1 MNNTADSLF
10 IPLVDHL
17 RSILFWDPFA
27 AVGLSLGAQ
36 VPFIVVW
43 LVAGGL
49 FFTLYLKFVNIRGMK
64 QGIKL
69 ALGKD
74 KRTVGGG
81 ETSHFQAV
89 STALSST
96 VGMGNI
102 AGVAVAISLGGPGA
116 TFWMII
122 AGFLGMSSK
131 FAECTMGVKYRK
143 VDKLGHVSG
152 GPMYYLRDGLKEL
165 GWPRLG
171 KFLACLFALIISFS
185 AFGIGNMF
193 QSNQVY
199 AQLSVMFPSVA
210 PHGFEVGVVLAILT
224 GIVILGGIHSIA
236 NTCDKLFPT
245 MAILYVGFC
254 LIIIFSNISHI
265 GNAFKVIWDG
275 AFSPDAAKGGIV
287 GVLIMGF
294 RRAVFSNEA
303 GIGSAAIAHS
313 TVKTTRP
320 VTEGYVALLE
330 PFIDTVIICTMTALT
345 LIFTGVYQNP
355 NHLEGAQ
362 LTSAAFSTFAPWA
375 PYVLLLCM
383 LLFVYSTLIGWSYY
397 GVKGFDFLFGGLSER
412 LTGKRIY
419 AEKFYQIVFLLM
431 IIVGTTTSLNAII
444 DFSDMLVLAMSVPNI
459 IGLYML
465 APELK
470 KEMREYQQYL
480 KRTPEEVKVS
490 STGEI

>member
-1 MNNTADSLF
+1 MITMNNTIDRF
-10 IPLVDHL
+10 FEPLVEKL
-17 RSILFWDPFA
+17 GNILFWDPFA
-27 AVGLSLGAQ
+27 ALGMNLGAK

-43 LVAGGL
+43 LIAGGL
-49 FFTLYLKFVNIRGMK
+49 FFTLYLKFINIRGLK
-64 QGIKL
+64 HGVKL
-69 ALGKD
+69 ALGLD
-74 KRTVGGG
+74 KRSVGGG

-89 STALSST
+89 SQALSST

-102 AGVAVAISLGGPGA
+102 AGVAVAISMGGPGA
-116 TFWMII
+116 TFWMIV

-131 FAECTMGVKYRK
+131 FAECTLGVKYRV
-143 VDKLGHVSG
+143 VDKKGGISG

-171 KFLACLFALIISFS
+171 KFLAYVFAVIISFA

-193 QSNQVY
+193 QSNQVHS
-199 AQLSVMFPSVA
+199 QLSVMFPSIA
-210 PHGFEVGVVLAILT
+210 PHGFWVGVALAFLT
-224 GIVILGGIHSIA
+224 GLVILGGIKSIA
-236 NTCDKLFPT
+236 RVCDKLFPT
-245 MAILYVGFC
+245 MAILYIGMC
-254 LIIIFSNISHI
+254 LLIIFANISHI
-265 GNAFKVIWDG
+265 GNAFQVIWDG
-275 AFSPDAAKGGIV
+275 AFTPDASKGGIV

-313 TVKTTRP
+313 TVKTTKP

-330 PFIDTVIICTMTALT
+330 PFIDTVVICTMTALT
-345 LIFTGVYQNP
+345 LIFSGVYLNP

-362 LTSAAFSTFAPWA
+362 LTSAAFSTFSPWA

-397 GVKGFDFLFGGLSER
+397 GVKGFDFLFGGLTER

-419 AEKFYQIVFLLM
+419 AEKIYQILFLLM
-431 IIVGTTTSLNAII
+431 IIVGTTTSLTAII

-459 IGLYML
+459 IGLYMM
-465 APELK
+465 ARVLK
-470 KEMREYQQYL
+470 KEVKEYQVSL
-480 KRTPEEVKVS
+480 KKER
-490 STGEI
+490 I

>member
-1 MNNTADSLF
+1 MIETINRLF
-10 IPLVDHL
+10 EPLVEQL
-17 RSILFWDPFA
+17 GNILFWDPFA
-27 AVGLSLGAQ
+27 ALGLSLGAK

-43 LVAGGL
+43 LIAGGL
-49 FFTLYLKFVNIRGMK
+49 FFTFYLKFINLRGFK
-64 QGIKL
+64 QGVKL
-69 ALGKD
+69 ALGRD
-74 KRTVGGG
+74 KRSHGGG
-81 ETSHFQAV
+81 ETSHFQAI

-96 VGMGNI
+96 VGLGNI
-102 AGVAVAISLGGPGA
+102 AGVAVAISMGGPGA

-131 FAECTMGVKYRK
+131 FAECTLGVKYRK
-143 VDKLGHVSG
+143 VDEHGRVSG

-171 KFLACLFALIISFS
+171 KFLAYLFAGIIAFS

-199 AQLSVMFPSVA
+199 SQISIMFPSVA
-210 PHGFEVGVVLAILT
+210 PYGLWVGVALAVLT
-224 GIVILGGIHSIA
+224 GLVILGGIKSIA
-236 NTCDKLFPT
+236 KVCDKLFPS
-245 MAILYVGFC
+245 MAILYITMC
-254 LIIIFSNISHI
+254 LLIIFANIDHF
-265 GNAFKVIWDG
+265 GDALRVIWDG
-275 AFSPDAAKGGIV
+275 AFNPDAAKGGIV

-313 TVKTTRP
+313 TVKTSRP

-330 PFIDTVIICTMTALT
+330 PFIDTVVICTLTALT

-383 LLFVYSTLIGWSYY
+383 LLFVYSTLVGWSYY

-419 AEKFYQIVFLLM
+419 AEKFYQVLFLLM
-431 IIVGTTTSLNAII
+431 IIVGTTTSLSTII
-444 DFSDMLVLAMSVPNI
+444 DFSDMLVLTMSVPNI

-465 APELK
+465 APVLK
-470 KEMREYQQYL
+470 KEVREYQKTL
-480 KRTPEEVKVS
+480 KGVKNPK
-490 STGEI
+490 

>member
-1 MNNTADSLF
+1 MVDRLF
-10 IPLVDHL
+10 EPLVEFL
-17 RSILFWDPFA
+17 GKILFWDPFA
-27 AVGLSLGAQ
+27 AIGLDLGAK

-43 LVAGGL
+43 LIGGGL
-49 FFTLYLKFVNIRGMK
+49 FFTLYLKFINVRGLK
-64 QGIKL
+64 HGVKL
-69 ALGKD
+69 ALGMD
-74 KRTVGGG
+74 KRSHGGG

-89 STALSST
+89 SQALSST

-116 TFWMII
+116 TFWMIV

-131 FAECTMGVKYRK
+131 FAECTLGVKYRV
-143 VDKLGHVSG
+143 VDKNGGISG
-152 GPMYYLRDGLKEL
+152 GPMYYLRDGLKEI

-171 KFLACLFALIISFS
+171 KFLAYVFATIITFA

-193 QSNQVY
+193 QSNQVHS
-199 AQLSVMFPSVA
+199 QLSVMFPAIA
-210 PHGFEVGVVLAILT
+210 PHGFWVGLGLAILT
-224 GIVILGGIHSIA
+224 GLVILGGIKSIA
-236 NTCDKLFPT
+236 RVCDKLFPT
-245 MAILYVGFC
+245 MAILYIGMC
-254 LIIIFSNISHI
+254 LLIIFSNISQI
-265 GNAFKVIWDG
+265 GHAFQVIWDG

-294 RRAVFSNEA
+294 RRAAFSNEA

-313 TVKTTRP
+313 TVKTTKP

-345 LIFTGVYQNP
+345 LIFSGVYTNP

-362 LTSAAFSTFAPWA
+362 LTSAAFSSFAPWA

-383 LLFVYSTLIGWSYY
+383 FLFVYSTLIGWSYY
-397 GVKGFDFLFGGLSER
+397 GVKGFDFLFGGLAER

-419 AEKFYQIVFLLM
+419 AEKLYQVLFLIF
-431 IIVGTTTSLNAII
+431 IILGTTTSLTAII
-444 DFSDMLVLAMSVPNI
+444 DFSDMLVLTMAVPNI

-465 APELK
+465 APV
-470 KEMREYQQYL
+470 L
-480 KRTPEEVKVS
+480 KREVKAYKAS
-490 STGEI
+490 FIKQ

>member
-1 MNNTADSLF
+1 MVDRF
-10 IPLVDHL
+10 FEPLVEKL
-17 RSILFWDPFA
+17 GSVLFWDPFA
-27 AVGLSLGAQ
+27 ALGLDLGAK

-43 LVAGGL
+43 LIAGGL
-49 FFTLYLKFVNIRGMK
+49 FFTLYLKFINIRGLK
-64 QGIKL
+64 HGFKL
-69 ALGKD
+69 AFGME
-74 KRTVGGG
+74 KRSHGGG

-89 STALSST
+89 SQALSST

-102 AGVAVAISLGGPGA
+102 AGVAVAISMGGPGA
-116 TFWMII
+116 TLWMIL

-131 FAECTMGVKYRK
+131 FAECTLGVKYRK
-143 VDKLGHVSG
+143 VDKNGGISG

-171 KFLACLFALIISFS
+171 KFLAYAFAIIITFA

-199 AQLSVMFPSVA
+199 SQLSLMFPVLE
-210 PHGFEVGVVLAILT
+210 PHGFWVGLGLAVMT
-224 GIVILGGIHSIA
+224 GLVILGGIKSIA
-236 NTCDKLFPT
+236 RVCDKLFPS
-245 MAILYVGFC
+245 MAILYIGMC
-254 LIIIFSNISHI
+254 LLIIFSNIGQI
-265 GNAFKVIWDG
+265 GHAFQVIWDG
-275 AFSPDAAKGGIV
+275 AFTPDAAKGGIV

-294 RRAVFSNEA
+294 RRAAFSNEA

-330 PFIDTVIICTMTALT
+330 PFIDTVVICTMTALT
-345 LIFTGVYQNP
+345 LIFSGVYTNP

-383 LLFVYSTLIGWSYY
+383 FLFVYSTLIGWSYY
-397 GVKGFDFLFGGLSER
+397 GVKGFDFLFGGLFER
-412 LTGKRIY
+412 LTGKRLY
-419 AEKFYQIVFLLM
+419 AEKFYQVLFLLF
-431 IIVGTTTSLNAII
+431 IIIGTTTSLSAII
-444 DFSDMLVLAMSVPNI
+444 DFSDMLVLTMAVPNI

-465 APELK
+465 APV
-470 KEMREYQQYL
+470 L
-480 KRTPEEVKVS
+480 KREVAEYKA
-490 STGEI
+490 TLFKN